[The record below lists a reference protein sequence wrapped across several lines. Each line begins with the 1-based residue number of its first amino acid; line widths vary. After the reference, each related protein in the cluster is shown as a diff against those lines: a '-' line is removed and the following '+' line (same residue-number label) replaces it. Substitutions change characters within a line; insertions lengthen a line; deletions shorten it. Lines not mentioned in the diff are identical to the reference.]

1 MVVRRRMSADARRDH
16 LLDACAAIV
25 DRDGF
30 PAVTID
36 QVAADCGV
44 TRTVVYQQFG
54 GRNEMLDA
62 LIDRSVRRGART
74 LATATADA
82 VAARDLRDA
91 MAFVLA
97 AVDADPA
104 SWRMFLV
111 APTVVPR
118 ALEERLATARALV
131 RDLSTSVIREAS
143 ADSDPDPELTA
154 RMLQAMTE
162 ELIRLH
168 LSDPAEFTTE
178 RILTQVDR
186 INRTIALDHRPAPD
200 DGSADR
206 PATRR

>member
-1 MVVRRRMSADARRDH
+1 MRADERRDH

-36 QVAADCGV
+36 RVAADCGV

-54 GRNEMLDA
+54 GRDEMLDA
-62 LIDRSVRRGART
+62 LVDRAVRRGART
-74 LATATADA
+74 LKTATADA

-91 MAFVLA
+91 MAFVLE
-97 AVDADPA
+97 AVDADPS
-104 SWRMFLV
+104 SWRMFLL
-111 APTVVPR
+111 APTVAPR
-118 ALEERLATARALV
+118 ALEERLATARTLV
-131 RDLSTSVIREAS
+131 RDVSTSVIREAS
-143 ADSDPDPELTA
+143 AASDPDPELTA

-200 DGSADR
+200 
-206 PATRR
+206 TT